1 MPKQILILFFACL
14 LGSNVFAQL
23 TTNTALTPTQL
34 VENVLVGQGIDVSN
48 VTHTGAGNSIG
59 QFDATLSNVGI
70 GQGVILSTGS
80 VVDHQAGGNQNGPV
94 GPNNTGSATTTWN
107 TPGDA
112 DLTAIIGNVTHDA
125 VVLEFDFIPQGDTIR
140 FNYVFASEEYIE
152 FVGSADINDVFAFF
166 ISGPGFGTPTN
177 IAVLP
182 GTTTPVSINNV
193 NNVTNN
199 SFYINN
205 GDGFNGPQFT
215 DPTVVNFDGITVKLT
230 AIAKVTPC
238 QTYHLRI
245 VLADGGDASL
255 DSGVFLQAGSLN
267 SNPAFQYKNDSVFN
281 PLSVDTLIS
290 EGCSNG
296 KVSFKRYDDLWKPFV
311 IDFRVLGTATDGV
324 DYTLSANQVNF
335 PANVDEVIIDINS
348 IADNIIEGTESVIL
362 RFPSPF
368 ICIPDSIDVT
378 YNILDQDPL
387 VTNTILGDI
396 SCPGDE

>member
-1 MPKQILILFFACL
+1 MMPKQFIILIFACL
-14 LGSNVFAQL
+14 FGGSVFSQL

-34 VENVLVGQGIDVSN
+34 VESVLVGQGIDVSN
-48 VTHTGAGNSIG
+48 VTFTGAADAIG
-59 QFDATLSNVGI
+59 QFNATSSNVGI
-70 GQGVILSTGS
+70 GQGVMLSTGN
-80 VVDHQAGGNQNGPV
+80 VLDHQAAGKQNGPV

-125 VVLEFDFIPQGDTIR
+125 VILEFDFIPQGDTIR

-166 ISGPGFGTPTN
+166 ISGPGFGAPTN

-205 GDGFNGPQFT
+205 GDGFSGPQFS
-215 DPTVVNFDGITVKLT
+215 DATVVNFDGITVKLT

-238 QTYHLRI
+238 QTYHLRL

-267 SNPAFQYKNDSVFN
+267 SNPAFQYTDEPTFN
-281 PLSVDTLIS
+281 PLSIDTLIS

-296 KVSFKRYDDLWKPFV
+296 KVKFKRYDDLWNPF
-311 IDFRVLGTATDGV
+311 ILDFRVLGTATNGV
-324 DYTLSANQVNF
+324 DYTLSANQVSF
-335 PANVDEVIIDINS
+335 PANIDEVTIDINS
-348 IADNIIEGTESVIL
+348 IADVLVELVNDKNPRALPNLQKEIK
-362 RFPSPF
+362 
-368 ICIPDSIDVT
+368 DAW
-378 YNILDQDPL
+378 DQRSEA
-387 VTNTILGDI
+387 N
-396 SCPGDE
+396 